1 MKATE
6 LIQILMRD
14 ENIDKDI
21 QIVERKPLGAERGWR
36 PAQLDVVDVKDFG
49 INLELMVDLP
59 EPEVCDERHCTH
71 NYSCDCDC
79 DCDYCER
86 CEYR

>member
-49 INLELMVDLP
+49 VNLELVVDLP
-59 EPEVCDERHCTH
+59 ECDLDHSDGDCQ
-71 NYSCDCDC
+71 CDCII
-79 DCDYCER
+79 CES
-86 CEYR
+86 CEA